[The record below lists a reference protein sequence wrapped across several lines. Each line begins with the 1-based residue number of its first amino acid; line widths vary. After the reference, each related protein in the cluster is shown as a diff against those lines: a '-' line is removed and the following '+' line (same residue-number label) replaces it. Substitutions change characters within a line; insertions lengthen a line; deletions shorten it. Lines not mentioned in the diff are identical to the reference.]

1 LQRLLS
7 TGTLVGLLIAT
18 AAAFAITER
27 LKLVK
32 SPISATKVLVAT
44 FSPAHGE
51 ARIRIKLRHS
61 DRVTV
66 LVLAGSRQP
75 VRTLIADEVLPRGPS
90 VLRWNG
96 RDDLGSDAKQGTYFF
111 EVHFARQRRTILLPN
126 AIRLDTTPPKRP
138 KAKPNRPAFSPDGD
152 HQADTVSIRYSLSE
166 PAHVVAYLGTTRIVR
181 TRSSKQRYHFEW
193 NGKVAFR
200 LLPPGSYRLRVYA
213 VDLAGNRSA
222 PVEVRVRLR
231 YIALALH
238 RLSAPAGATFHVVV
252 STDAKRYRWQ
262 LGARHGI
269 AHGATLKLR
278 APASPGTYRLTVT
291 EHGHTDRAVMLV
303 R

>member
-1 LQRLLS
+1 
-7 TGTLVGLLIAT
+7 VGLLIAT

-32 SPISATKVLVAT
+32 SPITGTRVLVGT
-44 FSPAHGE
+44 FAPAHGQ
-51 ARIRIKLRHS
+51 ARIRIKLRHG
-61 DRVTV
+61 DRATV
-66 LVLAGSRQP
+66 LVLAGNRRP
-75 VRTLIADEVLPRGPS
+75 VRTLVAAAVLPRGPS
-90 VLRWNG
+90 ILRWNG
-96 RDDLGSDAKQGTYFF
+96 RDDLGAVAKEGTYFF
-111 EVHFARQRRTILLPN
+111 EVHLARQRRTILLPN
-126 AIRLDTTPPKRP
+126 PIRLDSSAPKRP

-166 PAHVVAYLGTTRIVR
+166 PAHVVAYLGSTRIVR

-193 NGKVAFR
+193 NGKVALR

-222 PVEVRVRLR
+222 PLEVRVRLR
-231 YIALALH
+231 YITLALH
-238 RLSAPAGATFHVVV
+238 RLSAPAGATFRVGV

-262 LGARHGI
+262 LGARRGI

-278 APASPGTYRLTVT
+278 APVSSGTYRLTVT
-291 EHGHTDRAVMLV
+291 ERGHSDRAAMLV

>member
-1 LQRLLS
+1 M
-7 TGTLVGLLIAT
+7 GLLIAT

-32 SPISATKVLVAT
+32 SPITGTKVLAAT
-44 FSPAHGE
+44 FSPDRGE
-51 ARIRIKLRHS
+51 ARIRIKLRHA

-66 LVLAGSRQP
+66 FVLGGNRQP
-75 VRTLIADEVLPRGPS
+75 VRTLIVDEVLPRGPS

-96 RDDLGSDAKQGTYFF
+96 RNDLGSVAKQGTYFF
-111 EVHFARQRRTILLPN
+111 EVHLTRQRRTILLPN

-138 KAKPNRPAFSPDGD
+138 KATLNRPAFSPDGD

-166 PAHVVAYLGTTRIVR
+166 PAHVVAYLGATRIVR

-193 NGKVAFR
+193 NGKVGFR

-222 PVEVRVRLR
+222 PKEVRVHLR
-231 YIALALH
+231 YIVLALH
-238 RLSAPAGATFHVVV
+238 RLSAPAGVTFRVGV
-252 STDAKRYRWQ
+252 STDAKRYRWR
-262 LGARHGI
+262 LGVRTGI
-269 AHGATLKLR
+269 AHGSTLKLR

-291 EHGHTDRAVMLV
+291 ERGHSDRAVMLV